1 MRLLGPT
8 PGASLCTPTTIS
20 PSTTSSHIAKTI
32 TRKRVWV
39 RYQAVILATQ
49 GRSAAAIAQ
58 ALGCSERAVQKWI
71 ARYNQGGRP
80 GPG

>member
-1 MRLLGPT
+1 MHAHDHLPLDDLQR
-8 PGASLCTPTTIS
+8 
-20 PSTTSSHIAKTI
+20 IAKTI

-58 ALGCSERAVQKWI
+58 ALGCSGRTAEVDRPL
-71 ARYNQGGRP
+71 RP
-80 GPG
+80 GWPPGAE